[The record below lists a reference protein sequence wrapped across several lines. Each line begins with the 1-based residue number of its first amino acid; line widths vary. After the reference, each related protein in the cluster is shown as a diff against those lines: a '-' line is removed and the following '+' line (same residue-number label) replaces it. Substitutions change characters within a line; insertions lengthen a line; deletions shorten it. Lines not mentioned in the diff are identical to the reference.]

1 MKSSENNKPVW
12 NCEKITTFR
21 DDAKY
26 YKNGNIYEGDFDDEG
41 LPCYGK
47 ITFANGDLYEGP
59 IREHWIK
66 DDEEEDDD
74 VYKNDSVFGSYQH
87 DYYEEDYDY
96 DDEYSDEY
104 YEEEESRPEKYGKFT
119 YANTGKVFWGVFC
132 FKDRKTW

>member
-1 MKSSENNKPVW
+1 MW
-12 NCEKITTFR
+12 NCETETKIR

-26 YKNGNIYEGDFDDEG
+26 YKNGSIYEGEFDKDG

-47 ITFANGDLYEGP
+47 ITYANGDVYEGP

-74 VYKNDSVFGSYQH
+74 ECYKNDSIFGSYQH
-87 DYYEEDYDY
+87 DYPINSYMTTG
-96 DDEYSDEY
+96 Y
-104 YEEEESRPEKYGKFT
+104 YEEEEEEQDEDYYYDEEVEPKLEKYGKLT
-119 YANTGKVFWGVFC
+119 SANGRVFWGVFC